1 MPHSSIDAPIPT
13 CARHDIPVAAPYRLD
28 LTVSVLR
35 RLSTNLVD
43 IYTADGRYLRALP
56 GPTGPV
62 VVCVWQDGPAS
73 LSVAFSGV
81 ESGLLAIVRR
91 VLGVDRDVAEF
102 TGRAQ
107 RIAWLSPLVTRMAGT
122 RPPRYPSLW
131 EGLVNAIVFQQI
143 SVHAAS
149 AIMGRLV
156 TALGDTTVRD
166 GVPLVVFPGAGPL
179 LGAAETALRALGLSS
194 GKVDTLR
201 RAADAVSTGVI
212 TERMLEEHTSDE
224 AARLLQQIKGIGP
237 WTAAVT
243 LLRGLGRLDVFP
255 GGDSGVAA
263 SLAHVVER
271 RIDAESVARRLGP
284 QRGMLYFYL
293 LLARLEKR
301 GQIGRVSDVAA
312 ASTAHD

>member
-1 MPHSSIDAPIPT
+1 MPHSSIAAPIPAS
-13 CARHDIPVAAPYRLD
+13 ARYGVPVAAPYRLD

-43 IYTADGRYLRALP
+43 VYTADGRYLRALP

-62 VVCVWQDGPAS
+62 VVCVWQDGPGS
-73 LSVAFSGV
+73 LSVEFSGV
-81 ESGLLAIVRR
+81 ESGALAIVRR
-91 VLGVDRDVAEF
+91 VLGIERDVVDF
-102 TGRAQ
+102 TGRAK
-107 RIAWLSPLVTRMAGT
+107 RIPWLSPLVLRMAGT

-166 GVPLVVFPGAGPL
+166 GVPLVVFPGTERL
-179 LGAAETALRALGLSS
+179 LGAAQTALRALGLSA

-201 RAADAVSTGVI
+201 RAADAVSSGAI
-212 TERMLEEHTSDE
+212 TERMLEERTSDE
-224 AARLLQQIKGIGP
+224 AADLLRQIKGIGP

-263 SLAHVVER
+263 SLAHVVQG
-271 RIDAESVARRLGP
+271 RIDVESVARRLGP

-301 GQIGRVSDVAA
+301 GQVGRASDVAA
-312 ASTAHD
+312 ASTVRD

>member
-1 MPHSSIDAPIPT
+1 MRHASIAAPSPACT
-13 CARHDIPVAAPYRLD
+13 RYAVPVAAPYRLD
-28 LTVSVLR
+28 RTVSVLR
-35 RLSTNLVD
+35 RLSSNLVD
-43 IYTADGRYLRALP
+43 IYTANGRYLRAIS

-62 VVCVWQDGPAS
+62 VLCVWQDSPAS
-73 LSVAFSGV
+73 LAVEFGGA
-81 ESGLLAIVRR
+81 ESGALAIVRR
-91 VLGVDRDVAEF
+91 VLGVERDVADF
-102 TGRAQ
+102 TARAR
-107 RIAWLSPLVTRMAGT
+107 RISWLSPLVTRMEGT

-156 TALGDTTVRD
+156 TALGDATVRD
-166 GVPLVVFPGAGPL
+166 GVPLVVFPGAERL
-179 LGAAETALRALGLSS
+179 LGAADTALRTLGLSS

-201 RAADAVSTGVI
+201 RAADAVSSGAI
-212 TERMLEEHTSDE
+212 TERILEERTSDE
-224 AARLLQQIKGIGP
+224 AAEQLRQIKGIGP

-263 SLAHVVER
+263 SLAQVVER
-271 RIDAESVARRLGP
+271 KIDAESVARRLGP

-301 GQIGRVSDVAA
+301 GQIGRVSDVAT
-312 ASTAHD
+312 ASTVDD

>member
-35 RLSTNLVD
+35 RLSTDLVD

-201 RAADAVSTGVI
+201 RAAMPFDRRDHGA
-212 TERMLEEHTSDE
+212 H
-224 AARLLQQIKGIGP
+224 A
-237 WTAAVT
+237 
-243 LLRGLGRLDVFP
+243 
-255 GGDSGVAA
+255 GG
-263 SLAHVVER
+263 HER
-271 RIDAESVARRLGP
+271 RGCPAPAANQGHRAMDRSGDVASRPGPTRCVPGRRQRGGGESRPRRGTEDRCRIGCAP
-284 QRGMLYFYL
+284 TRATAGMLYFYL